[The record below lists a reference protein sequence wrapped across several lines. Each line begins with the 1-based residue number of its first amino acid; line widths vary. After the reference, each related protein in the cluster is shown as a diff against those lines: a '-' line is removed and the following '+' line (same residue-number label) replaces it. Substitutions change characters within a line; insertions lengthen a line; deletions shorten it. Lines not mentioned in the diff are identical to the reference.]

1 MARILSVGIAVLD
14 LVFETPHYPAEDEEL
29 RALSV
34 REAVGGNA
42 ANTAQVLAQLR
53 HGVELTAVLAPDAAG
68 NRVREGLEAAG
79 VGCAHLVRADSGST
93 PLSCIVISRK
103 SGSRT
108 IVHHRGLRELAF
120 QEFQAVPVQEYDWI
134 HFEGRNIPETRRML
148 EYLIA
153 LPYTGTV
160 SLEVEKPRA
169 GIDSIIP
176 LAHVVMFSRVFA
188 ESRGLEGGARLLQ
201 SVWPMAPHT
210 VMACAWGAAGGWIV
224 REGEFHGSPAFP
236 PARVVDTVGAGDTF
250 NAGLIHALLAG
261 QDAGKALEYACRLA
275 GKKVGQ
281 EGFAHL
287 VDR

>member
-1 MARILSVGIAVLD
+1 MAHILSVGIAVLD
-14 LVFETPHYPAEDEEL
+14 LILETPHYPAEDEEL

-53 HGVELTAVLAPDAAG
+53 HGVELTAVLAPDDAG
-68 NRVREGLEAAG
+68 SRVREGLEAAG
-79 VGCAHLVRADSGST
+79 VGCAHLVRAESGST
-93 PLSCIVISRK
+93 PLSCIVISRE

-108 IVHHRGLRELAF
+108 IVHHRKLRELVF
-120 QEFQAVPVQEYDWI
+120 RDFEAVPVQEYDWI

-153 LPYTGTV
+153 LRYTGTV
-160 SLEVEKPRA
+160 SLEVEKPRD

-176 LAHVVMFSRVFA
+176 LADVVMFSRVFA
-188 ESRGLEGGARLLQ
+188 ESRGLEGGAQLLR
-201 SVWPMAPHT
+201 SAWPMAPHT
-210 VMACAWGAAGGWIV
+210 VMACAWGEAGGCILK
-224 REGEFHGSPAFP
+224 EGEFHGSPAFP
-236 PARVVDTVGAGDTF
+236 PERVVDTVGAGDAF

-261 QDAGKALEYACRLA
+261 QEVDKALKYACRLA

-281 EGFAHL
+281 RGFAHL
-287 VDR
+287 VDQ